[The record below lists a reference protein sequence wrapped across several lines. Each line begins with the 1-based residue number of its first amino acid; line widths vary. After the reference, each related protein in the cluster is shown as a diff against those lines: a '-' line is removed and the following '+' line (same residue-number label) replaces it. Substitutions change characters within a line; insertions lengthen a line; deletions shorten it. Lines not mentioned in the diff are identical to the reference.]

1 MFTRIMLLLSLMV
14 ALLPAVEGTGKAY
27 FDTQPV
33 EIHANKV
40 GPFANPSET
49 YRYYQ
54 VPFCQPQNVVYEE
67 ADLGQILRG
76 DRLANSMYDLRFK
89 EPKNKVVICHHSLDL
104 EQQKRFRKAIDEDYY
119 FEMVVDELPMFGFIG
134 ETEVLQEPTQNVTHH
149 YLFTHL
155 DFIFSFNGDRI
166 IEANVST
173 DSRFRRDISEL
184 DGPLEVPFTY
194 SVSWKETDAL
204 HAHRIEKFSMS
215 AFRQQH
221 IQIHW
226 LSIINSF
233 VLVLLLTGF
242 LAIILMRILHSDINQ
257 FADDDP
263 ESGLDDESGW
273 KQISGDVFRV
283 PPYPMLLSAMLG
295 MGAQLLSLILVLLS
309 MSALGTFYP
318 YTRGAMHSAFIALFA
333 MTAIIAGFVSS
344 RTYKMLGGEVWV
356 WNIIMTGSLFAGPLF
371 VVALFCNTVA
381 LSNESSQA
389 LPFVTIVKVFLLW
402 ALVSLPLTIVGGI
415 VGRRMTDKWEP
426 PCRQTKI
433 PREIPSIPFYRQG
446 PVQLVVAGFLP
457 FSAIYIELHYIF
469 ASVWGYKLYT
479 LYGVLFLVFL
489 ILLVV
494 TSFITIALT
503 YFQLAVEDHR
513 WWWRSMFSGG
523 ASGVFVYIYC
533 FFYYF
538 HRSEMYGFMQAS
550 FFFGYM
556 AFTCYAFTVMMGTVG
571 FYSAFVFVR
580 NIYQAIKSD

>member
-1 MFTRIMLLLSLMV
+1 MSMWRVGLALCALVV
-14 ALLPAVEGTGKAY
+14 AVSGTGKPY

-33 EIHANKV
+33 PIHANKV

-54 VPFCQPQNVVYEE
+54 LPFCQPKVVAYEE
-67 ADLGQILRG
+67 SDLGQILRG
-76 DRLANSMYDLRFK
+76 DRLANSLYDLRMK

-104 EQQKRFRKAIDEDYY
+104 AQQERFRSAINEDYY

-134 ETEVLQEPTQNVTHH
+134 ETEVLREQTQNVTHH

-155 DFIFSFNGDRI
+155 DFSFSYNRDRI
-166 IEANVST
+166 VEANVST
-173 DSRFRRDISEL
+173 DSRFRRDISGF
-184 DGPLEVPFTY
+184 DGPIDVAFTY
-194 SVSWKETDAL
+194 SVSWTETDAL

-257 FADDDP
+257 FAAEDDV
-263 ESGLDDESGW
+263 EGGMDDESGW

-283 PPYPMLLSAMLG
+283 PPYPMILSAMLG
-295 MGAQLLSLILVLLS
+295 MGAQLLSLFFCLLS
-309 MSALGTFYP
+309 MSAVGAFYP
-318 YTRGAMHSAFIALFA
+318 YTRGAMHTAFITLFA
-333 MTAIIAGFVSS
+333 MTAGIAGFVAS
-344 RTYKMLGGEVWV
+344 RTYKMLGGEVWA
-356 WNIIMTGSLFAGPLF
+356 WNIILTGSLFAVPLF

-381 LSNESSQA
+381 ISNESSQA
-389 LPFVTIVKVFLLW
+389 LPFLTIVKVFLLW
-402 ALVSLPLTIVGGI
+402 ALVSLPLTVCGGI
-415 VGRRMTDKWEP
+415 AGRRLTTKWEP

-433 PREIPSIPFYRQG
+433 PREIPGIPWYRQG
-446 PVQLVVAGFLP
+446 PVQLCVAGFLP

-513 WWWRSMFSGG
+513 WWWRSLLSGG
-523 ASGVFVYIYC
+523 SSGMFVYVYC

-538 HRSEMYGFMQAS
+538 HRSEMYGFLQAS

-556 AFTCYAFTVMMGTVG
+556 AIACYGFTVMMGTVG

-580 NIYQAIKSD
+580 NIYTAIKSD

>member
-1 MFTRIMLLLSLMV
+1 MYRAALSVLV
-14 ALLPAVEGTGKAY
+14 VIFAATKVEATGKQY

-33 EIHANKV
+33 PIYVNKV

-54 VPFCQPQNVVYEE
+54 LPFCQPRSVVYEE
-67 ADLGQILRG
+67 ADLGQVLKG
-76 DRLANSMYDLRFK
+76 DRLANSLYDLRFK
-89 EPKNKVVICHHSLDL
+89 DPRNKVVICHHSLDG
-104 EQQKRFRKAIDEDYY
+104 EQQKAFRNAIDEDYY
-119 FEMVVDELPMFGFIG
+119 FELVVDELPMFGFIG
-134 ETEVLQEPTQNVTHH
+134 ETEVLQEPTQNVTHY

-155 DFIFSFNGDRI
+155 DFSFSYNNDRI
-166 IEANVST
+166 VEANVST
-173 DSRFRRDISEL
+173 DSRYRRDISGY
-184 DGPLEVPFTY
+184 DGPIDLAFTY
-194 SVSWKETDAL
+194 SVSWTATDAL
-204 HAHRIEKFSMS
+204 HAQRIEKFSMS

-257 FADDDP
+257 FAEDDA
-263 ESGLDDESGW
+263 EAGLEDESGW
-273 KQISGDVFRV
+273 KQINGDVFRK

-295 MGAQLLSLILVLLS
+295 MGAQLLSLALCLLS
-309 MSALGTFYP
+309 MAAVGAFYP
-318 YTRGAMHSAFIALFA
+318 YSRGAMHSAFIALFA
-333 MTAIIAGFVSS
+333 LTASISGFVAS
-344 RTYKMLGGEVWV
+344 RVYKMFGGEVWV
-356 WNIIMTGSLFAGPLF
+356 WNIVLTGSLFAVPLF
-371 VVALFCNTVA
+371 SVALFCNMVA
-381 LSNESSQA
+381 VANESSQA
-389 LPFVTIVKVFLLW
+389 LPFVTIIKVFLLW

-415 VGRRMTDKWEP
+415 VGRRMTAKWEP
-426 PCRQTKI
+426 PCRQNKI
-433 PREIPSIPFYRQG
+433 PREIPSIPWYRQG
-446 PVQLVVAGFLP
+446 PIQLAVAGFLP

-513 WWWRSMFSGG
+513 WWWRSFLSGG
-523 ASGVFVYIYC
+523 SSGMFVYMYC

-538 HRSEMYGFMQAS
+538 HRSEMYGFLQGS

-556 AFTCYAFTVMMGTVG
+556 AVACYAFSVMLGCVG
-571 FYSAFVFVR
+571 FYSAFFFVL

>member
-1 MFTRIMLLLSLMV
+1 MTQMSVVLLLL
-14 ALLPAVEGTGKAY
+14 ALVWSVEGTGKPYTEAA
-27 FDTQPV
+27 PV
-33 EIHANKV
+33 VIHANKV

-54 VPFCQPQNVVYEE
+54 LPFCQPKTVVYDE

-76 DRLANSMYDLRFK
+76 DRLANSLYDLHFK
-89 EPKNKVVICHHSLDL
+89 EQRNKIVICHKQLDL
-104 EQQKRFRKAIDEDYY
+104 QQQKSFRAAIDEDYY
-119 FEMVVDELPMFGFIG
+119 FELVVDELPMFGFIG

-155 DFIFSFNGDRI
+155 DFSFSYNTDRI
-166 IEANVST
+166 VVANVST
-173 DSRFRRDISEL
+173 DSRFRRDISGY
-184 DGPLEVPFTY
+184 DGTVDVAFTY
-194 SVSWKETDAL
+194 SVSWTATDDP

-257 FADDDP
+257 FAGEEDP
-263 ESGLDDESGW
+263 EAGLEDESGW

-283 PPYPMLLSAMLG
+283 PPYPMFLSALLG
-295 MGAQLLSLILVLLS
+295 MGAQFLSLVLCLLS
-309 MSALGTFYP
+309 MAALGTFYP
-318 YTRGAMHSAFIALFA
+318 YSRGAMHSAFIALFA
-333 MTAIIAGFVSS
+333 VTACIAGFVSS

-371 VVALFCNTVA
+371 VVALFCNLVA

-389 LPFVTIVKVFLLW
+389 LPFVTIIKVFLLW

-415 VGRRMTDKWEP
+415 AGRRLTEKWEP

-433 PREIPSIPFYRQG
+433 PREIPGIPWYRQG
-446 PVQLVVAGFLP
+446 PIQLCVAGFLP

-513 WWWRSMFSGG
+513 WWWRSFFSGG
-523 ASGVFVYIYC
+523 SSGLFVYVYC

-538 HRSEMYGFMQAS
+538 HRSEMYGFLQAS

-556 AFTCYAFTVMMGTVG
+556 AVACYSFTVMMGYVG
-571 FYSAFVFVR
+571 FFSAFFFVR
-580 NIYQAIKSD
+580 NIYKAIKSD